1 LIISTIELIVYDFD
15 GVMTDNRALILQ
27 DGSEAVFVNR
37 SDGLAIEMIR
47 GLDIPQVIIS
57 TEKNT
62 IVKKRAE
69 KLMIPFHQ
77 GIGDKLSCLKEV
89 LSKKNIDPA
98 NTIYVGND
106 INDLDA
112 MKFVGWPIAPRDA
125 HQDILSIAKIV
136 VDVHGGNGVIRKMF
150 DIIYGEEKYD

>member
-1 LIISTIELIVYDFD
+1 MKNILNISTIELIVYDFD
-15 GVMTDNRALILQ
+15 GVMTDNRALIFQ

-37 SDGLAIEMIR
+37 SDGLAIGMIR
-47 GLDIPQVIIS
+47 SLNIPQVIIS

-69 KLMIPFHQ
+69 KLMIPFYQ
-77 GIGDKLSCLKEV
+77 GIGDKLSCLKEL
-89 LSKKNIDPA
+89 LSNKNIDPGK
-98 NTIYVGND
+98 TIYVGND
-106 INDLDA
+106 INDLEA

-136 VDVHGGNGVIRKMF
+136 VDVQGGNGVIRKMF
-150 DIIYGEEKYD
+150 DIIN